1 MYILIN
7 LDTLKVHHKNES
19 INALCEVAEI
29 ECRDECTLVTNC
41 DNGAYLKQFTHMELR
56 MMYKNITGQDIPDS
70 VASRFLTAVLWKQI
84 DLIPTSTINEVEA
97 ERQALYCEGKEGL
110 FKYCQGAFR
119 PAKVDELFSQVSE
132 HSDDIIRQATKGEFN
147 KDLKAPV
154 RRTATKPVPTQATAV
169 KNGPTRGTAKI
180 IIWAVADSMWEAVGK
195 PIDKA
200 EVLKLRKEIMNKL
213 ESDEGVKRTS
223 SSSELGKWHKERAPF

>member
-29 ECRDECTLVTNC
+29 ECQDECTLVTSC

-56 MMYKNITGQDIPDS
+56 MLFKNITGRDIPDS
-70 VASRFLTAVLWKQI
+70 VAPRFLTAVLWKQI

-97 ERQALYCEGKEGL
+97 ERQALYCEGKEGP
-110 FKYCQGAFR
+110 FTYCLGAFR
-119 PAKVDELFSQVSE
+119 PAKVDELFSRA
-132 HSDDIIRQATKGEFN
+132 SDYSDEVISQAVKGEYN
-147 KDLKAPV
+147 KQLKAPV
-154 RRTATKPVPTQATAV
+154 TRAAVKPVPTQSPAT
-169 KNGPTRGTAKI
+169 KSGPSRGTAKI
-180 IIWAVADSMWEAVGK
+180 IIWSVADSMWESAGK
-195 PIDKA
+195 PTDKG
-200 EVLKLRKEIMNKL
+200 EVLKLRKQIMDKL